1 MNTRLY
7 FDYNASAPLAVGLKE
22 KTAEWFAAD
31 YRNPSSVH
39 RDGQTA
45 RAAVERA
52 RRSVLNL
59 LGCDVQ
65 ARLVFTS
72 GGTEA
77 NNLVINSAWQN
88 RRGKTKLL
96 LSRVEHS
103 SVYNCALHLKNLG
116 AEPEW
121 LDVDRHG
128 HIGLTDYREK
138 LTDDVFLVSVML
150 ANNETGFVFPIREMA
165 AMAREKGIPFHTD
178 AVCATGKW
186 PVLFSDLGVD
196 CLSFSSHKFGA
207 LKGVGGL
214 VYRQQCPLS
223 PFILG
228 GTHESGKRAG
238 TENVIGILSSAYAL
252 EEHLKGLAGEMQAQ
266 IKLRSALSRGIREIY
281 SEAVILESPQNLP
294 QTVCACFVG
303 LEGHLLLSN
312 LDLEGVSVSYGSA
325 CMSGALEPSRVL
337 KNLNLPESETSSAVR
352 FSFGRGTTEDHVD
365 QLVERLRCVVERMR
379 KSV

>member
-1 MNTRLY
+1 M
-7 FDYNASAPLAVGLKE
+7 AVGLKE
-22 KTAEWFAAD
+22 KTAEWMAAD

-39 RDGQTA
+39 HDGQTA
-45 RAAVERA
+45 RAAVDKA

-59 LGCDVQ
+59 LGCDVPSRSYGDTGAQ

-77 NNLVINSAWQN
+77 NNLVLNSAWQN
-88 RRGKTKLL
+88 RGGKTNLL

-103 SVYNCALHLKNLG
+103 SVYNCALQLKNLG
-116 AEPEW
+116 AELEW
-121 LDVDRHG
+121 IEVDRHG
-128 HIGLTDYREK
+128 HINLTDYRKK
-138 LTDDVFLVSVML
+138 LTSDVFLVSVML

-178 AVCATGKW
+178 AVCAAGKW
-186 PVLFSDLGVD
+186 PVSFSDLGVD
-196 CLSFSSHKFGA
+196 YLSFSSHKFGA
-207 LKGVGGL
+207 IKGVGGL

-223 PFILG
+223 PFIVG
-228 GTHESGKRAG
+228 GTHEFGKRAG
-238 TENVIGILSSAYAL
+238 TENVLGILSSAYAL
-252 EEHLKGLAGEMQAQ
+252 EEHLKGLAGEMQTQ

-281 SEAVILESPQNLP
+281 PGAIILESPQNLP

-303 LEGHLLLSN
+303 LDGHLLLSN

-337 KNLNLPESETSSAVR
+337 KNLNLLESETHSAVR
-352 FSFGRGTTEDHVD
+352 FSFGRGTTGEDMGE
-365 QLVERLRCVVERMR
+365 LAERLRRVVARMQ
-379 KSV
+379 KG